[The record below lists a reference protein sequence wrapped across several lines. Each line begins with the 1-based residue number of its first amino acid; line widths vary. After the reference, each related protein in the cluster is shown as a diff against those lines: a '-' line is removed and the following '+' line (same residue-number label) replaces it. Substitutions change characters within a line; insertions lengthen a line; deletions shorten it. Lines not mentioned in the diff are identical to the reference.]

1 MVDVSLWND
10 SQNEENKGTNTEAHC
25 KGAKFAVHDAGKMKE
40 ELDDQQR
47 EMEIPSLSVIGTKY
61 FKKISDKCAGEC
73 N

>member
-1 MVDVSLWND
+1 
-10 SQNEENKGTNTEAHC
+10 
-25 KGAKFAVHDAGKMKE
+25 VHDAGKMKE